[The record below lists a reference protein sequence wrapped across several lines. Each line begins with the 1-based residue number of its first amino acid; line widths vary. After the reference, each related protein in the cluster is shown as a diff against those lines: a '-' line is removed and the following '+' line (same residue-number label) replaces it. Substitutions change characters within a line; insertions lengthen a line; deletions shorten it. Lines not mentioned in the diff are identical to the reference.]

1 GLNVHTFNAVWSE
14 ADAEPPAF
22 LVKDAPLLADLML
35 LMTVWG
41 KRRVFERPDN
51 IEPAE
56 SPYYWPDWN
65 ISGDERMRAAIE
77 QSLAHFRT
85 EGLPAFPFNKV
96 LHLLIECD
104 QSNVAEVK
112 GLLLMPCFDLVVAAT
127 PPTFGDPWTLEQED
141 EIRSLREKV
150 VAVLDT
156 ARDPRVVADAA
167 EPFRGDAGRLGAPR
181 MADKVVAFYRWALEW
196 AHLPNEVIVSHAK
209 ALNVV
214 RNALVHRAASPEKI
228 TVHFTSRN
236 PVIIP
241 KGAPPDRLL

>member
-112 GLLLMPCFDLVVAAT
+112 GLLLMPCFDLVLA
-127 PPTFGDPWTLEQED
+127 
-141 EIRSLREKV
+141 
-150 VAVLDT
+150 T

-167 EPFRGDAGRLGAPR
+167 EPFRGDAGRIGAPR

-196 AHLPNEVIVSHAK
+196 AHLPNE
-209 ALNVV
+209 
-214 RNALVHRAASPEKI
+214 
-228 TVHFTSRN
+228 
-236 PVIIP
+236 
-241 KGAPPDRLL
+241 